1 MLLETIAANLSGSVL
16 AVKGVRRAGELVIT
30 ADENF

>member
-1 MLLETIAANLSGSVL
+1 MLLRTIAANLFGSVL
-16 AVKGVRRAGELVIT
+16 AVKGVRRAGELVIR